1 MKPLTLA
8 LLGASILAACDDGN
22 VAAPADATTTDVATD
37 AVTTDT
43 SSADAALDRVTVMT
57 TAGPVVGFAQ
67 NGVSIFRRIPF
78 AAPPV
83 GPLRFRPPSPVDPW
97 ITPLDATGAGSVC
110 AQGSSLL
117 GLSGPSG
124 VEDCLHVNVT
134 TPGVTGSRPV
144 MVWFHGGGFVVGSGS
159 EAGYEGTRLATEG
172 NVVIV
177 TVNYR
182 LGALGFLAHPALA
195 GATEAT
201 GNWGFMDQQAALRW
215 VQANAARF
223 GGDPSRIT
231 LFGESAGGTSVV
243 LHTVAPESRG
253 LFARAIVQSGPAPRL
268 PSRER
273 AQSIG
278 TLAAQALGCTTDVAR
293 CLRAADAFRLQGAVS
308 GTTEPGGIFYQ
319 ERGFV
324 YLPTFDGVTFP
335 EQPLAVLRAGRAAN
349 VAMILGTNTNEAS
362 IFHGGLIGMAVN
374 TEAEY
379 RAALGRAPNVLGIT
393 AAQAA
398 MIAERYPASRYPTP
412 NDALMAVTTDG
423 IFACST
429 RYVAR
434 AQQAAGRSV
443 RLYRFDQAPG
453 RVLLPGLGV
462 FHAAELSFVWGTMG
476 GLLGDMSSAP
486 ALGTAMRSAWTRF
499 AATGDP
505 GGSPTWPLWTPMTDT
520 RLRLAMVSEVEPA
533 NPDARCDFWSGLY
546 DTL

>member
-1 MKPLTLA
+1 MNALPVALAAAA
-8 LLGASILAACDDGN
+8 LLTACGSGDVPAD
-22 VAAPADATTTDVATD
+22 AAPADVLPDAAADVADSSD
-37 AVTTDT
+37 AP
-43 SSADAALDRVTVMT
+43 SAPRVTVMT
-57 TAGPVVGFAQ
+57 TAGPVIGFEQ
-67 NGVSIFRRIPF
+67 NGVAIFHRIPY

-83 GPLRFRPPSPVDPW
+83 GALRFRPPSPVDPW

-117 GLSGPSG
+117 GISGPSG

-144 MVWFHGGGFVVGSGS
+144 MVWIHGGGFVVGSGS
-159 EAGYEGTRLATEG
+159 ESSYEGTRLATEG
-172 NVVIV
+172 DVVVV

-182 LGALGFLAHPALA
+182 LGALGFLAHPSLA
-195 GATEAT
+195 SATETT
-201 GNWGFMDQQAALRW
+201 GNWGFLDQQAAIRW
-215 VQANAARF
+215 VQANASRF

-243 LHTVAPESRG
+243 LHAVAPASRG

-268 PSRER
+268 PTRER
-273 AQSIG
+273 ANAIG
-278 TLAAQALGCTTDVAR
+278 ALAAQALGCTADVAR
-293 CLRAADAFRLQGAVS
+293 CLRAADPFRLQAAVM
-308 GTTEPGGIFYQ
+308 GTSEPGGIFYQ

-335 EQPLAVLRAGRAAN
+335 EQPLAVLRAGRGSDTP
-349 VAMILGTNTNEAS
+349 MILGTNTNEAT
-362 IFHGGLIGMAVN
+362 IFHGGLIGMAVT

-379 RAALGRAPNVLGIT
+379 QAALGRAVNVLGIT
-393 AAQAA
+393 PAQAA
-398 MIAERYPASRYPTP
+398 MIGARYPASRYPSP

-423 IFACST
+423 LFTCAA

-434 AQQAAGRSV
+434 AQQAAGRPV
-443 RLYRFDQAPG
+443 RLYRFDQEPA

-476 GLLGDMSSAP
+476 GLLGDSSSAP
-486 ALGTAMRSAWTRF
+486 ALGTAMRGYWTRF

-505 GGSPTWPLWTPMTDT
+505 AGSPAWPLWTPTADA
-520 RLRLAMVSEVEPA
+520 RLRLAMTVSVEPA